1 MGTELGSK
9 LCSGLFSGNFTAD
22 FTTNFV
28 SLPEG
33 VSLNEE
39 CGFVDFNASLDC
51 VDYTLRVGYLSSLP
65 VVAVYKDD
73 DLCGVY
79 TLGAEGTLDSFPLFV
94 D

>member
-9 LCSGLFSGNFTAD
+9 LGLDFFCPSYTAGI
-22 FTTNFV
+22 V

-33 VSLNEE
+33 VSLNSD